1 MARAVPLQVPDQLCL
16 GFIAM
21 LVGKETSLCKTSED
35 NLFGLEGGRWG
46 RSLEEEKI
54 FLLVFSQHL
63 LSVKPGSK

>member
-35 NLFGLEGGRWG
+35 ICLVWKVGGGGGHWRKK
-46 RSLEEEKI
+46 RFSCS
-54 FLLVFSQHL
+54 FSQHL